1 MTESTPEL
9 PAFFFGRGEDKKISK
24 KKLLSF
30 VRNYSKSFYAGE
42 VVTMLTLQYH
52 GGLKTKIDNKNGIYF
67 FNLTGY
73 TDIMSELFQKKLFFP
88 RLCDELEIFV
98 RISQLLILT
107 SFFLSV
113 QLTTFKIPNVT
124 KDCLE
129 VAGTQTRK
137 EKAGRSRRRICC
149 SYPEQIFH
157 ADWLTVQ
164 QNLIGKDP
172 GEAAP

>member
-9 PAFFFGRGEDKKISK
+9 PAFFFGREEDKKISK

-42 VVTMLTLQYH
+42 VVMMLTLQYH

-107 SFFLSV
+107 SFF
-113 QLTTFKIPNVT
+113 
-124 KDCLE
+124 CL
-129 VAGTQTRK
+129 
-137 EKAGRSRRRICC
+137 C
-149 SYPEQIFH
+149 SYHFQ
-157 ADWLTVQ
+157 
-164 QNLIGKDP
+164 DP
-172 GEAAP
+172 QCD